1 MLHMLRAQL
10 LENPWIRATVP
21 VAIAGAVGLLANAV
35 VAEITKDGKVVWPLL
50 LPNLNFWIMV
60 ALSIVALTYQI
71 FVFRHDRALISGFTP
86 KQYEANIRN
95 RVAGT
100 VAKRCQS
107 LIRQGKIDQLEIETT
122 TFTRL
127 YGDKK

>member
-1 MLHMLRAQL
+1 MRHILRAQL
-10 LENPWIRATVP
+10 LENPWVRAAVP

-35 VAEITKDGKVVWPLL
+35 IAEITKEGKVDWSL
-50 LPNLNFWIMV
+50 LPHNFNFWMMVLLSLV
-60 ALSIVALTYQI
+60 ALIYQI
-71 FVFRHDRALISGFTP
+71 CVFRHDRALISGFTP

-95 RVAGT
+95 RMAGT
-100 VAKRCQS
+100 VAKRCQT
-107 LIRQGKIDQLEIETT
+107 LIRQGKIEQLEIETT